1 MRISRADVALR
12 ATAKAHGPTRRRV
25 ADGGDEPAALVGG
38 IPEGCARG
46 DELGA
51 IQVES
56 VGSVSGPT
64 LAQDL
69 VIIRAVGVGGRVSG
83 GRGGVGLAAGA

>member
-12 ATAKAHGPTRRRV
+12 ATAEAHRPSRRLV
-25 ADGGDEPAALVGG
+25 ANGGDRDGPEPAALDGG
-38 IPEGCARG
+38 VSEGCARG

-56 VGSVSGPT
+56 MGSVSGP
-64 LAQDL
+64 AIAKDL
-69 VIIRAVGVGGRVSG
+69 VIIRAVGVGG
-83 GRGGVGLAAGA
+83 GVA

>member
-1 MRISRADVALR
+1 M
-12 ATAKAHGPTRRRV
+12 
-25 ADGGDEPAALVGG
+25 
-38 IPEGCARG
+38 
-46 DELGA
+46 GA

-56 VGSVSGPT
+56 VGSVSGPA
-64 LAQDL
+64 LAKDL